1 MYDNPDYNIYLYGSI
16 HFLSNLIVILN
27 QFVNQ
32 KTKQNK
38 TKQNKRQHKQSPSP
52 KNQQQQKTK
61 QQQQLIANILF
72 NPLQL
77 SLNFSLMRH

>member
-1 MYDNPDYNIYLYGSI
+1 MLIKPQLRMYANPDYNIYLYGSI

-38 TKQNKRQHKQSPSP
+38 TNDNINNPPPQKININKKQN
-52 KNQQQQKTK
+52 N
-61 QQQQLIANILF
+61 N
-72 NPLQL
+72 N
-77 SLNFSLMRH
+77 NNW

>member
-1 MYDNPDYNIYLYGSI
+1 MYANPDYNIYLYGSI

-27 QFVNQ
+27 QFENQ
-32 KTKQNK
+32 KK
-38 TKQNKRQHKQSPSP
+38 TKKDENNNNLPPPQKTTST
-52 KNQQQQKTK
+52 QKTK
-61 QQQQLIANILF
+61 QQQQLRTNILF